1 MKTLLPPHLF
11 LICCFGMVLFRM
23 YDPYYLWVST
33 PYNLIGLVLLAA
45 GLVVS
50 IMGSRT
56 FRQHRTNIHTF
67 KKPNQL
73 VVEGLFKYSR
83 NPMYVGFL
91 MALVGLFVV
100 LGAVSPALFVLLFL
114 IVTDRWYIKYEEN
127 ILNETFGVEYER
139 YKSSTRRWI

>member
-1 MKTLLPPHLF
+1 
-11 LICCFGMVLFRM
+11 
-23 YDPYYLWVST
+23 
-33 PYNLIGLVLLAA
+33 
-45 GLVVS
+45 
-50 IMGSRT
+50 
-56 FRQHRTNIHTF
+56 
-67 KKPNQL
+67 
-73 VVEGLFKYSR
+73 
-83 NPMYVGFL
+83 MYVGFL